1 VVLFDQICGPGVEPG
16 RFRPYLTGSNNFYPG
31 DTLLLRI
38 TQAGNM
44 TGNASGNMMATQRYS
59 LRDRHL
65 AREEKWYDELPSA
78 NMLRWHKLPAAT
90 ARVEDHS
97 KADYALEL
105 LDGQPAQAGF
115 DPATLPD
122 LSGE

>member
-1 VVLFDQICGPGVEPG
+1 MTSNA
-16 RFRPYLTGSNNFYPG
+16 TGS
-31 DTLLLRI
+31 T
-38 TQAGNM
+38 
-44 TGNASGNMMATQRYS
+44 TGNSTATQRYS

-78 NMLRWHKLPAAT
+78 NMLRWRTLPAAT
-90 ARVEDHS
+90 TRVEEHS

-122 LSGE
+122 ISGE